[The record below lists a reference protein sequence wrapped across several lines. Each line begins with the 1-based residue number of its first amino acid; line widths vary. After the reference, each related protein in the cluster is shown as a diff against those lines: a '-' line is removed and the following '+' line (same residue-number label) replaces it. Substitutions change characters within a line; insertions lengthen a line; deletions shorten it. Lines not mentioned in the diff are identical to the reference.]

1 MLAGELNPFFFYLWQ
16 HPKEPIT
23 KAAQSPTDWRCP
35 AEVPRARE
43 TNAKLICPYGWII
56 HSPFPFLPPL
66 RSNRRRR
73 RRRPAARASSV
84 PIRRGGPSPP
94 PRANL
99 PRRPPPPPP
108 PQRWAP
114 WSRSTGESPLR
125 FARALETLT
134 LAGGGWW
141 DVPPPS
147 PAFRRWPRPIVP
159 ADDDDDAGWWGWRR
173 APSTTTSRWRATTSP
188 RPPAGTT
195 GGWLSS
201 SSTRSPGDWVC
212 FLKILWGENFC
223 VREFV
228 YLGLGWRRGFSSVGR
243 IVRGEWS

>member
-1 MLAGELNPFFFYLWQ
+1 MNLIHFFLSLTASEGARNQSSPKPNRLTVPCRSAESSRDECKINLSERLNNPFPL
-16 HPKEPIT
+16 
-23 KAAQSPTDWRCP
+23 
-35 AEVPRARE
+35 
-43 TNAKLICPYGWII
+43 
-56 HSPFPFLPPL
+56 PFPPPL

-84 PIRRGGPSPP
+84 PIRRGGASPP